1 MIPGGARRQSR
12 AKKRDGDVRQET
24 DGQHVVVIGGGFSG
38 LATAGLLAASG
49 HKVTVLE
56 QQRHLGGRAGRLER
70 EGFTFDTGPSW
81 YLMPEVIEHW
91 FELMGT
97 STSHALEL
105 VALDP
110 GYRIWFGQDG
120 GSLYLST
127 GEDADAA
134 FESLQPGAGAA
145 LTNYRHE
152 ARESYSLAIRH
163 FLYDDFSSAKTFLNP
178 QLLKLLPKLA
188 PLLAGSLEKH
198 VAKRFGDPRLRQIL
212 GYPAV
217 FLGSSPQRTP
227 ALYHLMSHLD
237 LTQGVQYPLGGFA
250 RLVDAMAQICRDAG
264 VEIITDARVEGI
276 DVGAATGTPRVEAVR
291 WVNTTT
297 TGTKRHELKAD
308 VVVGAADLHH
318 IETELLPKK
327 FRSHSPASWKRRDPG
342 PSAVLVCLG
351 IKGKLPQLDHHNLF
365 FTRDWGENF
374 ARIHE
379 GRDLEPETSIYVCMP
394 SHTDPSV
401 APEGHEN
408 LFVLVPSPALPSW
421 GSGGPNG
428 TGSAQVEEVADAAI
442 DQLALWAGVSDLRDR
457 IVVRQSYGPEDFVNN
472 VNAWRGGALG
482 LAHTLGQSAFFRPA
496 NHNPKVGGLH
506 YVGSSV
512 RPGIGIPMCMISAE
526 LVTKRINGIKTP
538 GPLTLDPA
546 KPAPLRQQAG
556 R

>member
-1 MIPGGARRQSR
+1 MNSQRTFR
-12 AKKRDGDVRQET
+12 AE
-24 DGQHVVVIGGGFSG
+24 HVVVIGGGFSG

-49 HKVTVLE
+49 HQVTVLE
-56 QQRHLGGRAGRLER
+56 QQKNLGGRAGRLHR

-97 STSHALEL
+97 TTDHALDL

-110 GYRIWFGQDG
+110 GYRIWFGKDG
-120 GSLYLST
+120 GSLDLST

-145 LTNYRHE
+145 LADYRRQ
-152 ARESYSLAIRH
+152 ARETYSLALRH

-188 PLLAGSLEKH
+188 PLLANSLDKH
-198 VAKRFGDPRLRQIL
+198 VAKRFSDPRLRQIL

-237 LTQGVQYPLGGFA
+237 LTQGVQYPQGGFA
-250 RLVDAMAQICRDAG
+250 HLVDAMAHICREAG
-264 VEIITDARVEGI
+264 VKIITDARVEGI
-276 DVGAATGTPRVEAVR
+276 DIHTANGNSQVTAVR
-291 WVNTTT
+291 WVNLAK
-297 TGTKRHELKAD
+297 TGTKHNEVEAD
-308 VVVGAADLHH
+308 VVVGATDLHH
-318 IETELLPKK
+318 LETNLLPEK

-351 IKGKLPQLDHHNLF
+351 VKGKIPQLNHHNLL
-365 FTRDWGENF
+365 FTRDWAENF
-374 ARIHE
+374 GRIHG

-394 SHTDPSV
+394 SHTDSSV
-401 APEGHEN
+401 APAGDEN
-408 LFVLVPSPALPSW
+408 LFILVPAPALPSW
-421 GSGGPNG
+421 GSGGTDG
-428 TGSAQVEEVADAAI
+428 TGSPQVEKVANAAI
-442 DQLALWAGVSDLRDR
+442 DQLADWAGIPDLRDR

-496 NHNPKVGGLH
+496 NHNPKVRGLH

-512 RPGIGIPMCMISAE
+512 RPGIGIPMCLISAE
-526 LVTKRINGIKTP
+526 LVAKRINGITTP
-538 GPLTLDPA
+538 GPLAFDTAGPA
-546 KPAPLRQQAG
+546 RLPNEAG